1 MSEKKNVENVLELFD
16 EEGNRYSFEVMDI
29 IEYNKENYG
38 VLYPLTKGINEYVI
52 IKYVCAVDEENE
64 IDEFY
69 AVDDTDIINHI
80 FEEFKKRNKHIFKK
94 R

>member
-1 MSEKKNVENVLELFD
+1 MSEKKNVENILELFD
-16 EEGNRYSFEVMDI
+16 EEGNRYAFEVMDI
-29 IEYNKENYG
+29 IEYEKENYG

-52 IKYVCAVDEENE
+52 IRYVCVADDENE
-64 IDEFY
+64 IDEFE
-69 AVDDTDIINHI
+69 AVDNVDIINHI